1 MPCAEEVQCEDV
13 TAIVDPMA
21 SRCFLSI
28 ERNSYSSIHSLTKVF
43 TLRSYLDIVQYI
55 NSRKYISRFHK
66 ACITETASW
75 VIHWRLLSTSPTKDF
90 FFTFYF
96 LPSPFNFFIPILLRM
111 KCQRYR
117 YTGCF
122 KTSCKFLRLVTQSFF
137 GLFSVFWA
145 FLYHKL

>member
-1 MPCAEEVQCEDV
+1 MELFDVYVYVLCKMNKLKIQFLPCAEEVQCLAV

-28 ERNSYSSIHSLTKVF
+28 ERNFYSSIHSLTKVF

-75 VIHWRLLSTSPTKDF
+75 VIHWRLLSTSPTKEF

-117 YTGCF
+117 YM
-122 KTSCKFLRLVTQSFF
+122 
-137 GLFSVFWA
+137 
-145 FLYHKL
+145 YIYY